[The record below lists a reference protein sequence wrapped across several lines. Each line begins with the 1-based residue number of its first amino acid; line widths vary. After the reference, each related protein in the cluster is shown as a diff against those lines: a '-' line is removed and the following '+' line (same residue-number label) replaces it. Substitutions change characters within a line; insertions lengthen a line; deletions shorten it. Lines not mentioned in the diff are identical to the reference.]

1 MKHLLLLCSLL
12 FSSLFFTANAQD
24 TIKQTERYMV
34 EMGVNISY
42 YNSLSISV
50 EKEFTYGRFTFG
62 PRVELLNPFN
72 SQTYPGQTPEG
83 KDTTFIMNAQV
94 RLRLAQIEYSVN
106 DKIRLG
112 VAPFWL
118 LGPLP
123 RNGFYKTPSS
133 IYVHFQLKEGLSLET
148 LFTTSDQE
156 MVQISLRK
164 VL

>member
-24 TIKQTERYMV
+24 TIKQTERYVV

-133 IYVHFQLKEGLSLET
+133 IYAHFQLKEGLSLET

>member
-133 IYVHFQLKEGLSLET
+133 IYAHFQLKEGLSLET

>member
-1 MKHLLLLCSLL
+1 MKYLLLLCSLL
-12 FSSLFFTANAQD
+12 FSSLLFTASAQD
-24 TIKQTERYMV
+24 TIKQSERYMV
-34 EMGVNISY
+34 EIAANVSQ

-72 SQTYPGQTPEG
+72 NQIYKGEDS
-83 KDTTFIMNAQV
+83 TFIMNAQV

-123 RNGFYKTPSS
+123 RNGFYRTPSS
-133 IYVHFQLKEGLSLET
+133 IYAHFQLKEGLSLET
-148 LFTTSDQE
+148 SFTSSERE
-156 MVQISLRK
+156 MVQLSLRK